1 MPKHIT
7 KEQKEKIVN
16 YYQSR
21 PMKQEDVAKLFKIS
35 LPSVVKI
42 LQEYRIK
49 PYNKVQ
55 IFSPDLDEYY
65 FNTIDT
71 EIKAY
76 FLGLIITDGC
86 VHYTKGKQ
94 PLVALSLQECD
105 KYILE
110 RFKKEIHSNK
120 VVTSDGRGSA
130 NINILSRTMVE
141 SLKKYGVVERKSLHT
156 VFPKNIP
163 IELYPHLLRGILDG
177 DGSVSFYARRGRK
190 CHVKAI
196 RFCQGNEQFL
206 KDIVDHLFNYCGI
219 DKINTYKEKDSLW
232 SIAYRKDDSMIKI
245 IQYLY
250 KNATIYL
257 TRKKHLCDL
266 ICDEIIKYGNTEITI
281 EGKSTMVS

>member
-16 YYQSR
+16 YYKSR
-21 PMKQEDVAKLFKIS
+21 PMKQEDVAELFKVS

-86 VHYTKGKQ
+86 IHYTKGKQ

-156 VFPKNIP
+156 VFPNNIP

-281 EGKSTMVS
+281 ENKSAMVS